1 MPDRKS
7 DPGPAF
13 PMAEFRSYV
22 MGRASSDLPVYRT
35 VDTLNLRSG
44 PSAAAS
50 KLVPSG
56 LPSGTRVV
64 ELGSRSGSWWEV
76 HVLDEIDGDRDLEG
90 WVNSRYLSRA
100 G

>member
-1 MPDRKS
+1 MPELSSFSIDVRKFGAVATYQT
-7 DPGPAF
+7 DP
-13 PMAEFRSYV
+13 
-22 MGRASSDLPVYRT
+22 
-35 VDTLNLRSG
+35 
-44 PSAAAS
+44 
-50 KLVPSG
+50 
-56 LPSGTRVV
+56 PSGTRVV